1 MQGGRGVQHV
11 GLLQVGGYEGQ
22 GGLGLT
28 QHNPGDVEL
37 NPRLGERLVSHV
49 NGIEI
54 RYDVLSCLGD
64 TETKYLEQLIIH
76 HN

>member
-1 MQGGRGVQHV
+1 MYVHV
-11 GLLQVGGYEGQ
+11 CLPQVGGDEGQ
-22 GGLGLT
+22 GGLGLA

-37 NPRLGERLVSHV
+37 NPRLGEHLVSHV
-49 NGIEI
+49 DGIEI
-54 RYDVLSCLGD
+54 RYDVLSCLGN